1 MDASGFGLPRA
12 FRPVRVFGM
21 RVWRVVVIMV
31 MIMRVV
37 MVVIMIVVVVM
48 RVFQT
53 AHACAKRIAQSAIGD
68 I

>member
-21 RVWRVVVIMV
+21 RVWCVMVIMV
-31 MIMRVV
+31 MIVRMV
-37 MVVIMIVVVVM
+37 MPVVVM
-48 RVFQT
+48 MMVMRSGFQT
-53 AHACAKRIAQSAIGD
+53 THACAKRIAQSAIGD